1 MKLIQQ
7 AYEEKYQSLIEEVNT
22 WKWISEEQSAQVR
35 LTCRTSK
42 YELFDPYKRSSSP

>member
-35 LTCRTSK
+35 RMCSASK
-42 YELFDPYKRSSSP
+42 HELPL

>member
-7 AYEEKYQSLIEEVNT
+7 AYEEKYQLLIEEVNT

-35 LTCRTSK
+35 LICSTSK
-42 YELFDPYKRSSSP
+42 HDLF